1 MTHRTKPVL
10 TKGMASVL
18 VRLMRVL
25 ILFGMG
31 TALYAQ
37 SSGMSLEYQ
46 GQTVAVGPYL
56 QFYEDRKGRLE
67 LGDMLLEDN
76 YGERGLIWQ
85 SVQETVPNFGYTD
98 SVFWF
103 RTHIANATREP
114 GDLVL
119 SVDYALLDE
128 VDVFVLRN
136 GKVVQSYFT
145 GDTRMFSS
153 RAVAHRKFVFPLEL
167 ASGEGANI
175 YLRVASEGAVQVPL
189 TLTTSREFFL
199 GDLKEL
205 GLKHLYYGMMLVMVL
220 YNLFLFASVRE
231 KAYLFYVGFVSCFAL
246 MQAAMHGV
254 LFQAFYPA
262 LPSLHQLSVLILV
275 PSTMLFACLFAVAF
289 LDLKQHSPVLETILR
304 WLALASLMC
313 VVGAFALGYGTSTR
327 VSVLLVVIA
336 SLVLLIS
343 GPMAWSKGQS
353 SARYYTVAWLLLL
366 IGTTSTALSKFGILP
381 SNLFTEYGL
390 MFGSAAEAIL
400 LSFALADRLNG
411 EKEARFH
418 AQQEQL
424 RATEERMKAE
434 EQLLYS
440 STHEASTGLPNR
452 IPLFDCLDQL
462 IAEQKV
468 PRFAVVK
475 VALGRY
481 DEVAKTLGQDNA
493 EQIVAA
499 FARRLCLKVESLSEA
514 LTISSDKAVV
524 HYDPYAFVF
533 LLELHHTAGLKNLLA
548 HLRRELASP
557 IDYQDMLIDV
567 GMQLGAAL
575 YPDHSRNTAELV
587 KQAQIAMGFPGD
599 TENIYDHSLNPY
611 SERRLR
617 LMGDLQTAIEQNQL
631 TLHFQPQMDVE
642 SNTVVGAEALIRWS
656 HPEYGYIP
664 PMEFIPHAEQTGL
677 IKELTAWVFDHA
689 LYALRQMMNQGREL
703 DMSINIS
710 AANLHETNLVRNIQA
725 LLSKH
730 EVPAE
735 RLKIEITETAMMLN
749 PDNALRVLTR
759 LHQIGVKIAVDDFG
773 TGHSSLAYI
782 KKLPADEIKI
792 DRSFVS
798 DMSENLDD
806 EVIVS
811 TTINM
816 CHNLGYRVVAEGIED
831 RSTLEK
837 LIALQ
842 CDLAQGYYHA
852 RPMSYDDFQ
861 QWLDDSGDAEETVA

>member
-1 MTHRTKPVL
+1 MTHCTKLGLMGRVCKPGYL
-10 TKGMASVL
+10 LRLLMLL
-18 VRLMRVL
+18 VVSS
-25 ILFGMG
+25 
-31 TALYAQ
+31 ALHAQ
-37 SSGMSLEYQ
+37 ASGMTLEYQ
-46 GQTVAVGPYL
+46 GQPVTVGPFL
-56 QFYEDRKGRLE
+56 QFYEDNNGRLE
-67 LGDMLLEDN
+67 LGDMFLERHF
-76 YGERGLIWQ
+76 GERGLIWQ
-85 SVQETVPNFGYTD
+85 SSQESVPNFGYTD

-103 RTHIANATREP
+103 RTNIVNATRDADE
-114 GDLVL
+114 LLL

-128 VDVFVLRN
+128 VDVFVMRE

-145 GDTRMFSS
+145 GDTRAFSS
-153 RAVAHRKFVFPLEL
+153 RPVVHRKFLFPLNL
-167 ASGEGANI
+167 SPGEEANV
-175 YLRVASEGAVQVPL
+175 YLRVASEGSLQVPL
-189 TLTTSREFFL
+189 TLTTSRQFFL
-199 GDLKEL
+199 ADLKEL

-231 KAYLFYVGFVSCFAL
+231 KAYLYYVGFVSCFAL

-254 LFQAFYPA
+254 LFQAFYPD
-262 LPSLHQLSVLILV
+262 LPDLHQLSVLILV
-275 PSTMLFACLFAVAF
+275 PATMLFACLFAVAF
-289 LDLKQHSPVLETILR
+289 LDLKQHSPVFESLLR

-313 VVGAFALGYGTSTR
+313 VVGAFGLSYGTSTR

-343 GPMAWSKGQS
+343 GPVAWYKGQS
-353 SARYYTVAWLLLL
+353 SARYYTVAWVLLL
-366 IGTTSTALSKFGILP
+366 IGTTSTALSKFGLLP

-440 STHEASTGLPNR
+440 SMHEASTGLPNR
-452 IPLFDCLDQL
+452 IHLFDFMEQL
-462 IAEQKV
+462 IAEQHV

-475 VALGRY
+475 VALGRS

-499 FARRLCLKVESLSEA
+499 FARRLSLKVESLSEA
-514 LTISSDKAVV
+514 LAISGQKSVV

-548 HLRRELASP
+548 HLRRELSAP
-557 IDYQDMLIDV
+557 IEYQDMLIDV

-575 YPDHSRNTAELV
+575 CPDHSRNTVELV

-642 SNTVVGAEALIRWS
+642 RDVVVGTEALIRWN

-689 LYALRQMMNQGREL
+689 LFALRQMMNQGRAL

-831 RSTLEK
+831 RGTLEK
-837 LIALQ
+837 LAALH

-852 RPMSYDDFQ
+852 RPMPYDDLQ
-861 QWLDDSGDAEETVA
+861 RWLDGVVKETVA